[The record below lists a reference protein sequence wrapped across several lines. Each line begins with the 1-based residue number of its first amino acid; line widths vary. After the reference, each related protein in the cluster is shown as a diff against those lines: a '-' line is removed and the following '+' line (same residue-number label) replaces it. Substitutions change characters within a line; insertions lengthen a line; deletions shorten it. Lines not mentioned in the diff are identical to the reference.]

1 MMNLLLLLLLEPL
14 KAIRMVLLLRLT
26 GEKLPPS
33 FLVPSGNELNGSTYQ
48 ALFSN
53 AKSD

>member
-1 MMNLLLLLLLEPL
+1 VMNWLVLLLLELL
-14 KAIRMVLLLRLT
+14 KAVRMVLLCRLT
-26 GEKLPPS
+26 GEKLQPS
-33 FLVPSGNELNGSTYQ
+33 FVVPSGNELNGSTYQ